1 VCGRNYHSDLSPAS
15 LKSIILQA
23 NDNCCVAMKPQSVD
37 TLLHARWIIPVEP
50 DETVLEHHSLAVSNG
65 RIVSILPSREA
76 RMRYAANEN
85 IDLPS
90 HALIPGLVNTHTHAC
105 MSLFRGLADDLPLMD
120 WLQNHIWPAEAK
132 WVNPEFVRDGTLLA
146 AAEMI
151 KGGTTCFNDMYFF
164 PDAAAHAA
172 REAGLRAA
180 IGLILIDFPTAYA
193 QSPDEYIEKGLR
205 LQDELRFDPLVHAT
219 FAPHAPYTVSDG
231 PLTRLRTINN
241 ELNLPLHM
249 HVHETAHEVGDA
261 LTQTGKRPLA
271 RLDELELIGP
281 NFVAVHMTQ
290 LSDAEIM
297 RLAETGASVVH
308 CPESNLKLASG
319 FCPVNKL
326 IKAGVNVALGTDGA
340 ASNNDL
346 DMLSEMRTAALLAKA
361 VSNEATAVPAHTAL
375 RMATLNGAKALGI
388 DANTGSLTIGKS
400 ADVAAIDLHAL
411 STQPVYDPV
420 SQLVYAAAR
429 DQVTDVWVAG
439 RRLLSSRVLTTLD
452 EKAILHRAQF
462 WRDKIAGT

>member
-1 VCGRNYHSDLSPAS
+1 V
-15 LKSIILQA
+15 KSIIVHA
-23 NDNCCVAMKPQSVD
+23 IVTHRAFMSPQSVD

-50 DETVLEHHSLAVSNG
+50 DQTILHHHSLAISGG
-65 RIVSILPSREA
+65 RIVAILPSREA
-76 RMRYAANEN
+76 RARYTASET
-85 IDLPS
+85 IELPT
-90 HALIPGLVNTHTHAC
+90 HALIPGLINTHTHAC

-120 WLQNHIWPAEAK
+120 WLQHHIWPAEAK
-132 WVNPEFVRDGTLLA
+132 WVSPDFVRDGTLLA

-151 KGGTTCFNDMYFF
+151 KSGTTCFNDMYFF
-164 PDAAAHAA
+164 PEAAAHAV
-172 REAGLRAA
+172 REAGMRAA

-205 LQDELRFDPLVHAT
+205 LNDELRLDPLIHPT

-241 ELNLPLHM
+241 ELDLPLHM
-249 HVHETAHEVGDA
+249 HVHETAHEVDEG
-261 LTQTGKRPLA
+261 LKKTGKRPLA
-271 RLDELELIGP
+271 RLDELDLIGP

-290 LSDAEIM
+290 LTDAEIA

-319 FCPVNKL
+319 FCPVHRL
-326 IKAGVNVALGTDGA
+326 LTAGVNVALGTDGA

-346 DMLSEMRTAALLAKA
+346 DMLGELRTAALLAKA

-388 DANTGSLTIGKS
+388 DSETGSLTVGKS
-400 ADVAAIDLHAL
+400 ADVTAIDLSAL
-411 STQPVYDPV
+411 PSQPVYDPV
-420 SQLVYAAAR
+420 SQLVYTAGR
-429 DQVTDVWVAG
+429 EQVTDVWVAG
-439 RRLLSSRVLTTLD
+439 RRLLANRTLATLD
-452 EKAILHRAQF
+452 EKGILHRARF
-462 WRDKIAGT
+462 WRDKIAS